1 MIKKTGGKDLNKKKS
16 KSKKSISGSKKT
28 RSNKKKAEKNESEH
42 PLDRFGKVKKH
53 FILEHIKTIDYNDL
67 AKLINIKSADL
78 KKEVEKMGIKLPLE
92 RARKWEDIDLGH
104 FLSLSDCAR
113 CQVQCNHRSFFV
125 GIKDCR
131 NCYEKNIKHW
141 IKKEDLINV
150 IFKNEE

>member
-1 MIKKTGGKDLNKKKS
+1 MIKKKNGKETNKKTS
-16 KSKKSISGSKKT
+16 KSKKSLSGIKKT
-28 RSNKKKAEKNESEH
+28 RTNKKKDVKKEVEH

-53 FILEHIKTIDYNDL
+53 FILEHIKYIDYNDL

-125 GIKDCR
+125 GIKGCK

-141 IKKEDLINV
+141 IKREDFIN
-150 IFKNEE
+150 ITFKHEE